1 MLTAAGARM
10 ATGQQQDT
18 STATAAAQPAPRG
31 TGLMRWSL
39 LRMLFGWR
47 RLLRDWQVGDGRE
60 EAVAGHV
67 LAHALPG
74 DLGAAVRAID
84 DFAYR
89 RKFLIN
95 VGDEKGAILEAAVAR
110 AAPRLA
116 LELGAYVGYS
126 ALRIARALPPGGRLV
141 TVEINA
147 GNAAIARRIVEHAGA
162 ADRVAVVD
170 GALGDGGA
178 TMARLARD
186 HGLHPGAVDLVFID
200 HAKDQYLPDLRRLL
214 DAGWLHPG
222 TVVIADNLGFPGA
235 PAYRDFMDAAEGTR
249 WRTQRHAAH
258 VEYQS
263 LLRDVV
269 FESTLLAP
277 GEAGQGT

>member
-1 MLTAAGARM
+1 MD
-10 ATGQQQDT
+10 TGQQQDT
-18 STATAAAQPAPRG
+18 STATAARPSPRG
-31 TGLMRWSL
+31 TGLFRWSL
-39 LRMLFGWR
+39 LRMVLGGR

-60 EAVAGHV
+60 EAVAHHV
-67 LAHALPG
+67 LAHARPG
-74 DLGAAVRAID
+74 DVGAAVRAID

-95 VGDEKGAILEAAVAR
+95 VGDEKGAILEAAVTR

-147 GNAAIARRIVEHAGA
+147 ANAAIARRITAHAGA

-186 HGLHPGAVDLVFID
+186 HGLGPGAVDLVFID

-222 TVVIADNLGFPGA
+222 TVVVADNLGFPGA
-235 PAYRDFMDAAEGTR
+235 PAYRDFMAAAEGTR
-249 WRTQRHAAH
+249 WTTRRHAAH

-263 LLRDVV
+263 LLKDVV
-269 FESTLLAP
+269 FESTLLA
-277 GEAGQGT
+277 AGAPAQGT